1 MRVLVL
7 GAGGQ
12 VGRALVA
19 ALPRVTAL
27 RHSDL
32 DIADAAAATIDW
44 AAYDTVVNA
53 AAFTDVDGAETAEG
67 RPAAW
72 RVNADGPAALAA
84 ICRRNGSTL
93 VHLSTEYV
101 FDGRSDQPYAEDA
114 PVAPL
119 SVYGASKAAG
129 DIAARSVER
138 HYLVRPTWVVGE
150 GRNFVR
156 TMLRLAEKG
165 VEPTVVADQVGRPT
179 FATDL
184 AAAIVHLVASG
195 APYGTYHVTGCGEPA
210 SWADVARAT
219 FDLAGH
225 GDLQVT
231 GTTTAEYFADKPHAA
246 RRPLNSVL
254 DLSRAAA
261 AGVELPDW
269 RERLADYVRTS
280 AS

>member
-1 MRVLVL
+1 VRVLVL

-19 ALPRVTAL
+19 ALPDATAL
-27 RHSDL
+27 RHADL
-32 DIADAAAATIDW
+32 DIADAADAGIDW

-53 AAFTDVDGAETAEG
+53 AAYTDVDGAETDEG
-67 RPAAW
+67 RAAAW
-72 RVNADGPAALAA
+72 RANATGPAALAA
-84 ICRRNGSTL
+84 ICREHGATL

-101 FDGRSDQPYAEDA
+101 FDGRATQPYHEDA

-119 SVYGASKAAG
+119 SAYGASKAAG
-129 DIAARSVER
+129 DLVAQTVER

-156 TMLRLAEKG
+156 TVLGLAEKG
-165 VEPTVVADQVGRPT
+165 VEPAVVADQIGRPT

-184 AAAIVHLVASG
+184 AAAIVHLVASE
-195 APYGTYHVTGCGEPA
+195 APHGSYHVTGGGDPA
-210 SWADVARAT
+210 SWADVARAIYE
-219 FDLAGH
+219 LAGH
-225 GDLQVT
+225 SDLRVT
-231 GTTTAEYFADKPHAA
+231 DTTTAEYFADKPHAA

-269 RERLADYVRTS
+269 RERLADYVRRS
-280 AS
+280 

>member
-1 MRVLVL
+1 MRALVL

-19 ALPRVTAL
+19 ALPDATAL

-32 DIADAAAATIDW
+32 DIADAASATIDW

-53 AAFTDVDGAETAEG
+53 AAFTDVDGAETVEG
-67 RPAAW
+67 RAAAW
-72 RVNADGPAALAA
+72 RANAAGPAALAA

-101 FDGRSDQPYAEDA
+101 FDGRSALPYPEDA
-114 PVAPL
+114 AVAPL

-129 DIAARSVER
+129 DLAAQTVER
-138 HYLVRPTWVVGE
+138 HYLVRPSWVVGD
-150 GRNFVR
+150 GHNFVR

-165 VEPTVVADQVGRPT
+165 VEPSVVADQVGRLT

-195 APYGTYHVTGCGEPA
+195 APYGSYHVTGGGEPA

-219 FDLAGH
+219 YALAGR
-225 GDLQVT
+225 GDLRVT
-231 GTTTAEYFADKPHAA
+231 DTTTAEYFADKPHAA
-246 RRPLNSVL
+246 PRPRNSVL

-269 RERLADYVRTS
+269 RERLAGYVRHS
-280 AS
+280 S